1 MNHIKIYYLSN
12 AFVTGFKSKHYP
24 VESKVI
30 NIKSKSGKKWEVLEI
45 NI

>member
-1 MNHIKIYYLSN
+1 MNYIKNYYLSN
-12 AFVTGFKSKHYP
+12 AFVTGFKSKHYHAK
-24 VESKVI
+24 SKVI

>member
-1 MNHIKIYYLSN
+1 MNYKKNYYLSN
-12 AFVTGFKSKHYP
+12 AFVTTFKSKHYP
-24 VESKVI
+24 CKSKVI